1 LIFKIR
7 KDLTHFTLLFHEVN
21 PHKIRI
27 VINKNDI
34 IFITMGRYNW
44 RWSSNIGVYKF
55 KRRRRR
61 RKRNRRRKR
70 QSVSFS
76 FYTIMTKRKRIPN
89 TR

>member
-1 LIFKIR
+1 
-7 KDLTHFTLLFHEVN
+7 LTHFTLLFHEVN

-27 VINKNDI
+27 VINKSDI

-44 RWSSNIGVYKF
+44 RWSPNIGVYKF
-55 KRRRRR
+55 KRRRR